1 LWHRAR
7 IMTVPSI
14 EAMND
19 TAAPWALSQEMLNR
33 FAGPLLTAAEH
44 AGLGV
49 SVSLVE
55 GTDVRRLYVNRAAA
69 HTLGYEPEELVGNST
84 FLTFAPEEKGRME
97 QLMQDWRK
105 GLAIPR
111 FLETVGL
118 RKDGTRVPIE
128 VAYSSVTLDGKPVS
142 IAFIRDISE
151 RQRTE
156 SALRASEAL
165 FRKLIEAAPDAILV
179 SRDNAPVYANPGYLR
194 LTGYSSL
201 GELVMRGIS
210 ILHPADRAAGL
221 ARRRVIMES
230 GEPSSP
236 REYRIVRRDGR
247 HIWVECLSLPI
258 DFEGSPAILTFMR
271 DINERREAQAQLIQ
285 TDRMATIG
293 TLAAG
298 VAHELNNP
306 LAYILLNLG
315 LFEREL
321 SELVHQPEDRD
332 RIKSRLR
339 TLQEGAERM
348 ATIVRDLRSF
358 CRPNSKTLR
367 PVDLRQVLE
376 SAINMAMN
384 ELKDRA
390 RIVRDYSPVPP
401 VVADAARLGQV
412 FLNLLLN
419 AAQAMNGTDSEATS
433 GPNERAEQSRASD
446 ENEVRVTLRL
456 EDDRIRVEIA
466 DSGRGIPPEIIGRIF
481 EPFFTTK
488 PAGIGTGLGLSISQT
503 IVNGMNGELTVE
515 SEPGR
520 GATFAVLLPLPE
532 EVPPSSVEPLVER
545 PTPPRSDS
553 IPRLLV
559 VDDETALAMAL
570 KKVLESDHQ
579 VTAVTTGRAA
589 LDLLL
594 ENGLF
599 DVVLCDVL
607 MPGLSGIDLYR
618 EVERRRP
625 ELMRQIIFMSGAS
638 SMPRV
643 AEFFA
648 SIPNERIDKPVDVDQ
663 LRSLIR
669 QIAAASRSAS

>member
-1 LWHRAR
+1 
-7 IMTVPSI
+7 
-14 EAMND
+14 MND
-19 TAAPWALSQEMLNR
+19 TAGPRGFSEELLKR
-33 FAGPLLTAAEH
+33 FAGPLLAAAEH

-49 SVSLVE
+49 SMTLVD
-55 GTDVRRLYVNRAAA
+55 GADMRRIYVNQAAA
-69 HTLGYEPEELVGNST
+69 RTLGYEPEELVGNSPL
-84 FLTFAPEEKGRME
+84 LTFAPEEVGRIE
-97 QLMQDWRK
+97 QMSRQWNDGVEL
-105 GLAIPR
+105 PH

-128 VAYSSVTLDGKPVS
+128 IAYASVTIDGTAGSV
-142 IAFIRDISE
+142 AFIRDITD
-151 RQRTE
+151 RKRTE
-156 SALRASEAL
+156 SALRASEEL
-165 FRKLIEAAPDAILV
+165 FRKLIEAAPDAVAV
-179 SRDNAPVYANPGYLR
+179 SRGSRLVYANPLYLR
-194 LTGYSSL
+194 LTGYSL
-201 GELVMRGIS
+201 EELVRLGVTLM
-210 ILHPADRAAGL
+210 HPDDRPAAKV
-221 ARRRVIMES
+221 RVQRIMA
-230 GEPSSP
+230 SSEQAPP
-236 REYRIVRRDGR
+236 REYRLIRRDGR
-247 HIWVECLSLPI
+247 IVWVECVSLPI
-258 DFEGSPAILTFMR
+258 DFEGSPALLTFIR
-271 DINERREAQAQLIQ
+271 DISERREAQAQLIQ

-315 LFEREL
+315 LFEREM
-321 SELVHQPEDRD
+321 SDLVQDPEDRE

-367 PVDLRQVLE
+367 PVEMRLVLE

-401 VVADAARLGQV
+401 VVGDAARLGQV

-419 AAQAMNGTDSEATS
+419 AAQAM
-433 GPNERAEQSRASD
+433 SD
-446 ENEVRVTLRL
+446 GEENEVRVTLRL
-456 EDDRIRVEIA
+456 EDDRIRVQIS
-466 DSGRGIPPEIIGRIF
+466 DSGQGIPPDIIGRIF

-503 IVNGMNGELTVE
+503 IVNSMNGELMVR
-515 SEPGR
+515 SKPGQ
-520 GATFAVLLPLPE
+520 GATFTVLLPLPQ
-532 EVPPSSVEPLVER
+532 EVPPSSTEPVPER
-545 PTPPRSDS
+545 PAPERSES

-570 KKVLESDHQ
+570 KKILEADHD
-579 VTAVTTGRAA
+579 VTAVTAGRAA

-594 ENGLF
+594 EGERF

-607 MPGLSGIDLYR
+607 MPGVSGIDLYR
-618 EVERRRP
+618 ELESKRP
-625 ELMRQIIFMSGAS
+625 ELLPRIIFMSGAS

-648 SIPNERIDKPVDVDQ
+648 SVSNERIDKPVDLDQ
-663 LRSLIR
+663 LRALIR
-669 QIAAASRSAS
+669 EIAAPRPLAS

>member
-1 LWHRAR
+1 
-7 IMTVPSI
+7 
-14 EAMND
+14 MND
-19 TAAPWALSQEMLNR
+19 AAAPWGLPEELLNR
-33 FAGPLLTAAEH
+33 FAGPLLDAAEY
-44 AGLGV
+44 AALGV
-49 SVSLVE
+49 SVSLVM
-55 GTDVRRLYVNRAAA
+55 GSDVRRVYVNRAAA
-69 HTLGYEPEELVGNST
+69 HTLGYEPDELVGNST
-84 FLTFAPEEKGRME
+84 FLTFAPEEMARME
-97 QLMQDWRK
+97 KLQQDWRQ
-105 GLAIPR
+105 GLPIPQA
-111 FLETVGL
+111 LETVGL
-118 RKDGTRVPIE
+118 RKDGTRIPLEIAFAL
-128 VAYSSVTLDGKPVS
+128 VAIDGKPAT

-151 RQRTE
+151 RKRTE

-165 FRKLIEAAPDAILV
+165 FRKLVEAAPDAVLV
-179 SRDNAPVYANPGYLR
+179 SRNDTPIYANPVYLS
-194 LTGYSSL
+194 LTGYDKVEDL
-201 GELVMRGIS
+201 ALKGIAL
-210 ILHPADRAAGL
+210 LHPDDRTSAV
-221 ARRRVIMES
+221 ARRHAIMSS

-247 HIWVECLSLPI
+247 VIWVECLSLPI
-258 DFEGSPAILTFMR
+258 EYEGLPSILTFMR
-271 DINERREAQAQLIQ
+271 DISERREAQAQLIQ

-315 LFEREL
+315 LFEREISDL
-321 SELVHQPEDRD
+321 APDPEDRE

-367 PVDLRQVLE
+367 PVDLRLVLE

-384 ELKDRA
+384 ELKGRA
-390 RIVRDYSPVPP
+390 RIVRDYAPVPP
-401 VVADAARLGQV
+401 VVGDAARLGQV

-419 AAQAMNGTDSEATS
+419 AAQAMTAEAAESGSATLRHQPNRGSE
-433 GPNERAEQSRASD
+433 
-446 ENEVRVTLRL
+446 ENEVRVTLRS
-456 EDDRIRVEIA
+456 DDDQIRVEIS
-466 DSGRGIPPEIIGRIF
+466 DTGQGIAPEIIGRIF

-488 PAGIGTGLGLSISQT
+488 QAGIGTGLGLSISQT
-503 IVNGMNGELTVE
+503 IVDSMNGQLTVR

-520 GATFAVLLPLPE
+520 GATFSVLLPIPQ
-532 EVPPSSVEPLVER
+532 EVPASSVEPDVEK
-545 PTPPRSDS
+545 PAPPRAGG

-570 KKVLESDHQ
+570 KKVLETDHE
-579 VTAVTTGRAA
+579 VTAVTSGRAA

-594 ENGLF
+594 DGQRF

-607 MPGLSGIDLYR
+607 MPGVSGIDLFLEIKGKKP
-618 EVERRRP
+618 EVAKRF
-625 ELMRQIIFMSGAS
+625 IFMSGAS

-643 AEFFA
+643 AEFFG
-648 SIPNERIDKPVDVDQ
+648 SISNERIDKPVDLDQ

-669 QIAAASRSAS
+669 QIAFPQRTAS

>member
-1 LWHRAR
+1 MMRQW
-7 IMTVPSI
+7 
-14 EAMND
+14 
-19 TAAPWALSQEMLNR
+19 QE
-33 FAGPLLTAAEH
+33 
-44 AGLGV
+44 GV
-49 SVSLVE
+49 DL
-55 GTDVRRLYVNRAAA
+55 
-69 HTLGYEPEELVGNST
+69 
-84 FLTFAPEEKGRME
+84 
-97 QLMQDWRK
+97 
-105 GLAIPR
+105 PR
-111 FLETVGL
+111 FLETVAL
-118 RKDGTRVPIE
+118 RKDGTHVPIE
-128 VAYSSVTLDGKPVS
+128 VAYSTVPLDDKPLT

-151 RQRTE
+151 RKRTE
-156 SALRASEAL
+156 GALRSSEAV
-165 FRKLIEAAPDAILV
+165 FRKLIEAAPDAVLV
-179 SRDNAPVYANPGYLR
+179 SRSDTAVYANPLYLR
-194 LTGYSSL
+194 LTGYDTIEELAATKGSSL
-201 GELVMRGIS
+201 
-210 ILHPADRAAGL
+210 LHPDDRIAL
-221 ARRRVIMES
+221 DDRRRTILE
-230 GEPSSP
+230 GTGRTPP

-247 HIWVECLSLPI
+247 IVWVECVSLAI
-258 DFEGSPAILTFMR
+258 DFEGSPAMLTFMR
-271 DINERREAQAQLIQ
+271 DISERREAQAQLIQ

-321 SELVHQPEDRD
+321 GDLVQDAEDRE

-390 RIVRDYSPVPP
+390 RIVRDYSPVPA
-401 VVADAARLGQV
+401 VVADGARLGQV

-419 AAQAMNGTDSEATS
+419 AAQAIEDGPARSASEPS
-433 GPNERAEQSRASD
+433 EGD
-446 ENEVRVTLRL
+446 NEVRITLRSDG
-456 EDDRIRVEIA
+456 ERIRVEIA
-466 DSGRGIPPEIIGRIF
+466 DSGHGIAPDILGRIF

-503 IVNGMNGELTVE
+503 IVSSMQGELTVK

-520 GATFAVLLPLPE
+520 GATFAVLLPLTHGVASSEIEVE
-532 EVPPSSVEPLVER
+532 EETIGDGAPDS
-545 PTPPRSDS
+545 TPR
-553 IPRLLV
+553 ILV
-559 VDDETALAMAL
+559 VDDEVALASAL
-570 KKVLESDHQ
+570 KKILERDHE
-579 VTAVTTGRAA
+579 VTAVTAGRAA

-594 ENGLF
+594 DGERF

-607 MPGLSGIDLYR
+607 MPGLNGIDLYR
-618 EVERRRP
+618 ELERERP
-625 ELMRQIIFMSGAS
+625 ELAERIIFMSGAS

-643 AEFFA
+643 AEFFGN
-648 SIPNERIDKPVDVDQ
+648 IPNERIDKPVDLAH

-669 QIAAASRSAS
+669 QMAANRKSVS